1 MNWPAIIGERMRLS
15 RLLPHLSK
23 HLATPATHITDQH
36 VRIDDGT
43 GVPNGLVPGE
53 RLVPGGR
60 LVPKLLRHR
69 RHGRHGVCAALPAFA
84 GSGAPRAAV
93 TWADKLP
100 RTFSLTVILLAF
112 TLSEDRHAKA
122 FT

>member
-1 MNWPAIIGERMRLS
+1 MRLS

-43 GVPNGLVPGE
+43 GVPNGLVPNGLVPGE

-69 RHGRHGVCAALPAFA
+69 RHGRHGRHGVCAALPAFA